1 MYKIYI
7 SGAITNNP
15 KYIKEFLRAEEDLAE
30 QGFEVL
36 SPLRTQAYENGLPV
50 KFMFFED
57 LELLKQADMM
67 CIINDISNSKGAKI
81 ERDIAVYC
89 GIPIVNFEMFKKPE
103 DLNLEEQ
110 RWIMKQYKSKKE
122 EQWKKKVE
130 W

>member
-7 SGAITNNP
+7 SGAITDNP
-15 KYIKEFLRAEEDLAE
+15 NYVKDFLRAEKTLKER
-30 QGFEVL
+30 GFEVL
-36 SPLRTQAYENGLPV
+36 SPIRTQASENGLPV

-89 GIPIVNFEMFKKPE
+89 GIPIINFELFKEPDDVKLL
-103 DLNLEEQ
+103 DVL
-110 RWIMKQYKSKKE
+110 KE
-122 EQWKKKVE
+122 YNNGK
-130 W
+130 

>member
-7 SGAITNNP
+7 SGAITDNP
-15 KYIKEFLRAEEDLAE
+15 NYVKEFLRAEEDLE
-30 QGFEVL
+30 ERGFEVL
-36 SPLRTQAYENGLPV
+36 SPIRTQAYENGLPV

-81 ERDIAVYC
+81 ERDIALYC
-89 GIPIVNFEMFKKPE
+89 GIPIINFEMFKKPE
-103 DLNLEEQ
+103 DLKLLDA
-110 RWIMKQYKSKKE
+110 MKEYKSKKE
-122 EQWKKKVE
+122 ERWKKKAG